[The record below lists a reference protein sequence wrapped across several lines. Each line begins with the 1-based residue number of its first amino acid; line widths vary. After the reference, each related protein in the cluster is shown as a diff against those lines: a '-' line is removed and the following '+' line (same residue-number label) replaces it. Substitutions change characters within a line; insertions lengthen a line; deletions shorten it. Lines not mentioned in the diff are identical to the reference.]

1 LIDVGARGDFHDV
14 FAPIQSQTE
23 VIAFEP
29 DREEAARMSASLAQ
43 SLWQK
48 ATVLPHAVGHT
59 QSNRDFHLFQMRE
72 FSSLLLPNPSVLRG
86 KTGVVER
93 TIQLDTIG
101 LDDLYLQGTL
111 PQTID
116 FIKVDTQGS
125 ELEILQSS
133 EARILPHLLGI
144 ETEVEFVEAYQN
156 QPLFHDINIY
166 LHQAGFELVILTT
179 KYRMTGTTPHTRRL
193 LFAGDAVFL
202 RGSRFLGSC
211 SEQERGTVLPKLLA
225 IYALYGL
232 WSAALDLA
240 TQFAPAIAVQI
251 QADYDSLKTTSL
263 RWRGALLRDFILAW
277 LSGDRTRRVR
287 LARRAMRVIPA
298 NGFDWDIATINE

>member
-1 LIDVGARGDFHDV
+1 MTFSWLPPDTRFQLIDVGARGDFHDV

-156 QPLFHDINIY
+156 QSLFGIMQRTREGHRTSKT
-166 LHQAGFELVILTT
+166 AGNLCALRFMVSGARSCYAVRARYSCTN
-179 KYRMTGTTPHTRRL
+179 PSRL
-193 LFAGDAVFL
+193 RQSQDNVAPM
-202 RGSRFLGSC
+202 
-211 SEQERGTVLPKLLA
+211 ERG
-225 IYALYGL
+225 
-232 WSAALDLA
+232 A
-240 TQFAPAIAVQI
+240 TARFHLGVAERRSHTARPSGTARDAC
-251 QADYDSLKTTSL
+251 DTSE
-263 RWRGALLRDFILAW
+263 W
-277 LSGDRTRRVR
+277 L
-287 LARRAMRVIPA
+287 
-298 NGFDWDIATINE
+298 